1 MWVHVSGCAQFFFF
15 FFLYIYIYI
24 YIDRIEREL
33 KGVKSVYSFVFRLF
47 KVLLHN
53 YWIFKINLKSS

>member
-1 MWVHVSGCAQFFFF
+1 VGPCEWLCTVFFFF
-15 FFLYIYIYI
+15 FFL